1 MIQET
6 YFDSCVGCGTVFTP
20 AFVLLYN
27 TGRHDTANMNLD
39 SLKGQHYQHG
49 LQMAKGSTSL
59 HENYVL
65 FYFAPMSKPSDP
77 SNAIVTELLSVSQ
90 K

>member
-1 MIQET
+1 MSRQ
-6 YFDSCVGCGTVFTP
+6 S
-20 AFVLLYN
+20 
-27 TGRHDTANMNLD
+27 MNLD
-39 SLKGQHYQHG
+39 SLKGQQYQHG

-65 FYFAPMSKPSDP
+65 FYFATMNKPSDP
-77 SNAIVTELLSVSQ
+77 SDAIITELLSVSQ